1 MRVLFYHTAAAW
13 SGSSRAFAMAA
24 RGLVAR
30 GEEVTVVCRENTPAE
45 EAFAREG
52 LDVVPVPVSGAVSR
66 DAWRLRAVLRDK
78 SVETVFL
85 HTEHE
90 QLVAASAMR
99 LGARGTVV
107 RRVPAGCVPS
117 AGTRAK
123 FAERM
128 ALGRLMFTT
137 ADDRERSGFAGRA
150 FLAPLGVDVSKVDG
164 VRAAARSSMGMDD
177 ETQLMVCVADRAS
190 RIRIATALRTVAL
203 LAERHPELRLA
214 LVGSGCDD
222 DDTHMHASALGITP
236 LVRFLGERDDLPDV
250 VAAADVGWVAAEGDD
265 GAFACLDFMAARV
278 PIIAERSRLLSRYV
292 PDMIAG
298 VLLPPA
304 DPSDTAAAVANFLA
318 DDVRREAMGNAGR
331 TRAARDFSEA
341 AMIDG
346 FAAAASGSMERTPQ
360 VAAR

>member
-1 MRVLFYHTAAAW
+1 MRTLFYHTASAW
-13 SGSSRAFAMAA
+13 SGSSRAFAVAA
-24 RGLVAR
+24 RGLAAR
-30 GEEVTVVCRENTPAE
+30 GDQVTVVCRENTPAE

-52 LDVVPVPVSGAVSR
+52 LDTVPVPVSDAVSR
-66 DAWRLRAVLRDK
+66 DAWRLRTVLKDK
-78 SVETVFL
+78 SVESVFL
-85 HTEHE
+85 HTERE

-99 LGARGTVV
+99 LGERGTVI
-107 RRVPAGCVPS
+107 RRVPAGCIPS

-123 FAERM
+123 FANRM
-128 ALGRLMFTT
+128 SAARLMFTT
-137 ADDRERSGFAGRA
+137 EDDRARAGFTDRA
-150 FLAPLGVDVSKVDG
+150 YLAPLGVDVDRVND
-164 VRAAARSSMGMDD
+164 VRAAARSNIGMDE

-190 RIRIATALRTVAL
+190 RMRIATALRTVAL
-203 LAERHPELRLA
+203 LAERHPDLRLA

-236 LVRFLGERDDLPDV
+236 LVRFLGERDDLPEV
-250 VAAADVGWVAAEGDD
+250 VGAADVGWVAAEGDD

-278 PIIAERSRLLSRYV
+278 PVIAERSTLLSHYV

-318 DDVRREAMGNAGR
+318 DNERRVAMGKAGR

-341 AMIDG
+341 AMVDG
-346 FAAAASGSMERTPQ
+346 FAAAAAAATERNT
-360 VAAR
+360 VTTR